1 MRQLLILLLVILS
14 GLALGQSAIQKPI
27 FKMSSDSAKYHRWN
41 NQLRLAFQ
49 NKETELANA
58 LIDSLAVLRT
68 TKIIGYRLVYEPR
81 FPTLDSALRMAPDRV
96 LKLSLSGNHVKDLPR
111 ELYTFKNLQTLE
123 LIDTAVPRIPGK
135 LRNLPQL
142 KTLYVLNHAGK
153 KRLRLGKN
161 ETIRQLNIR
170 AKDVRKIPRSFRAL
184 SRLEKLDLSS
194 SCLVDFPKRIHQ
206 NKKLKSLI
214 LNDNQLTLAE
224 PLKGH
229 PGLEQLELRNN
240 KIKTVSADIGR
251 FPMLKRLIFTNNEI
265 SSVALEISQLQQL
278 KEVAFYNNK
287 LKTIPAGLYSISSLR
302 EVDLYYNEIERLDP
316 LITRW
321 ENMEVLY
328 LSNNRLIALP
338 EALGQLTSLKEL
350 YLSNNRLSALPNSLM
365 KLENLKVLRVNQNYL
380 NDIPEAAYTLALE
393 NLDVSRNKI
402 TTVDHQLF
410 TRKQLKIL
418 SLVGNEWDM
427 MVRDLLPVWAE
438 ELRKNGT
445 IVHLNTFEE
454 SIDGN

>member
-1 MRQLLILLLVILS
+1 MRLLFVFSLVIQT
-14 GLALGQSAIQKPI
+14 GLALGQSAVQKPI
-27 FKMSSDSAKYHRWN
+27 FKTSSDSAKYHRWN
-41 NQLRLAFQ
+41 NRLRLAFENQ
-49 NKETELANA
+49 ETALANA
-58 LIDSLAVLRT
+58 LMDSLAVLRT
-68 TKIIGYRLVYEPR
+68 SKIIGYRLVYEPR
-81 FPTLDSALRMAPDRV
+81 FPTLDSALRMAPEQV
-96 LKLSLSGNHVKDLPR
+96 IKLSLSGKPVTALPQ
-111 ELYTFKNLQTLE
+111 ELYSFKNLQTLE
-123 LIDTAVPRIPGK
+123 LIDSSVPRIPRK

-142 KTLYVLNHAGK
+142 KTLYVLNPAGR

-161 ETIRQLNIR
+161 KVISQLNIR
-170 AKDVRKIPRSFRAL
+170 ASDERKIPRSFRAL

-194 SCLVDFPKRIHQ
+194 CGLVDFPNRIYQ

-214 LNDNQLTLAE
+214 LNDNKLTLAE
-224 PLKGH
+224 PVKGH

-240 KIKTVSADIGR
+240 KIKTVSADIAT
-251 FPMLKRLIFTNNEI
+251 FPLLKRLIFTNNEI
-265 SSVALEISQLQQL
+265 SSVAPEIRLLQQL

-287 LKTIPAGLYSISSLR
+287 LKAIPVGLYSISSLR

-316 LITRW
+316 LMTHWKNI
-321 ENMEVLY
+321 EVLY

-338 EALGQLTSLKEL
+338 EELGQLTSLQEL
-350 YLSNNRLSALPNSLM
+350 YISNNRLSTLPNSLM
-365 KLENLKVLRVNQNYL
+365 KLEKLKILRVNQNYL

-402 TTVDHQLF
+402 TAVSHQLF

-427 MVRDLLPVWAE
+427 MIRDLLPGWAE

-454 SIDGN
+454 SIDDN